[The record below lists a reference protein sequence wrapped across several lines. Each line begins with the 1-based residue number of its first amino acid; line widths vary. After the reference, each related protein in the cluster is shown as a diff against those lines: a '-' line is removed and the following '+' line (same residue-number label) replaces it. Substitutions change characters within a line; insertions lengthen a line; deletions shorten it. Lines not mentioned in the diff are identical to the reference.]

1 MAVQEKKDAAPQ
13 KSGRRKGQERLIA
26 VFKTVSIIAVLLVL
40 VVIAAQRFGNVT
52 FSSVSDYFDTLV
64 SGAKS
69 GDGYPY
75 FLESTGVR
83 DVRTIGSDLF
93 VLGEDST
100 FALDSTA
107 RQLGSTQ
114 HSFSSPVAYTAGG
127 RVLLLDVGE
136 TGYRILSK
144 TKVLY
149 EGNFPQRLLT
159 GAIGKDGSV
168 AIASRGAQSQSAL
181 TVYNRRQTE
190 VFQWNCASENIVA
203 VSLSDNGK
211 RAAVSAIGA
220 KNGELYS
227 KVHIFDFDK
236 AEPVAS
242 FEYNTAISGVYFL
255 SGHRL
260 LITGESVFTV
270 VDDAEK
276 VLEEDLSLNT
286 LSHVYS
292 DDSHFTAAAFSKYGS
307 TASKILRLYD
317 RKGKM
322 LFETELSE
330 SVRGISCDS
339 GHMSVLTDSFLYN
352 YNHKGQLVGKTP
364 VDADCIKPFTDG
376 QNTYV
381 YAMSSIKC
389 FKTVGIAE
397 TTEKAAD
404 DAGTTDKT
412 VANTE

>member
-1 MAVQEKKDAAPQ
+1 MAVQEKKHANP
-13 KSGRRKGQERLIA
+13 KKGGRTKGQERLISVLKA
-26 VFKTVSIIAVLLVL
+26 VCIIAVLLVL
-40 VVIAAQRFGNVT
+40 LMIAAQRFGNVT
-52 FSSVSDYFDTLV
+52 FSSVSDYFGTLV
-64 SGAKS
+64 SGTKS

-83 DVRTIGSDLF
+83 DVRAVGSDLF

-100 FALDSTA
+100 FILDSTA
-107 RQLGSTQ
+107 RQLGQTR

-127 RVLLLDVGE
+127 RVLLLDIGE
-136 TGYRILSK
+136 NSYRILSK

-149 EGNFPQRLLT
+149 EESFPQRILT
-159 GAIGKDGSV
+159 GAIGKNGTV
-168 AIASRGAQSQSAL
+168 AIAARGAQSQSAL
-181 TVYNRRQTE
+181 TVYNRNQNE
-190 VFQWNCASENIVA
+190 IFHWNCASENIISVA
-203 VSLSDNGK
+203 LSDNGK

-236 AEPVAS
+236 AEPVAT

-255 SGHRL
+255 SGKRL
-260 LITGESVFTV
+260 LITGENVFTV
-270 VDDAEK
+270 VEDKET

-286 LSHVYS
+286 LSHIYS
-292 DDSHFTAAAFSKYGS
+292 DDSHFTAVALSKYGS

-317 RKGKM
+317 RKGNM

-330 SVRGISCDS
+330 SVRGVSCDA

-352 YNHKGQLVGKTP
+352 YNHKGELVGKTP

-376 QNTYV
+376 KNTYV

-389 FKTVGIAE
+389 FKTVGIVEE
-397 TTEKAAD
+397 TEP
-404 DAGTTDKT
+404 
-412 VANTE
+412 NSQ